1 MPLPGWTGFLAFPW
15 DLLHAKQVEAE
26 IIDQDQCSLSMAI
39 EPDEKI
45 VDEIA
50 QKLIGAR
57 SPLLYVGDEV
67 YTTGAQREVV
77 ELAELLAAPVVR
89 PENLVH
95 WSVSFPTDH
104 PLYIGEYRA
113 GSRYPASVDLML
125 NLGGNLPYH
134 RGLVPPI
141 PRSTKIIEVKLDVD
155 NLARV
160 YPTYYSIAANVKLF
174 AGALTEAIHSRL
186 TKSRIQ
192 KLRDTRGAQ
201 TEQFKMRLKK
211 SLERVVEKRWSETP
225 ISLERLGGELKNVLD
240 TQACVVHDVDTGTAA
255 LQSLDFG
262 LGRMTY
268 FTDTGKAPGWGV
280 GATMGVKLAAPDR
293 QVVGLVGDGA
303 FMFGGS
309 PAFWTM
315 KRYEVPVTIIVL
327 NNRAYDGERNRI
339 WGLGALQGKLQK
351 DMTCYIGDP
360 DIEFTHL
367 AKAFGVAGQ
376 QVTDPNDLRPAL
388 EKAMAA
394 NQDGQPYLL
403 DVVVGRQGVG
413 ADLTW
418 HSEYSVAR
426 QRKRKI

>member
-1 MPLPGWTGFLAFPW
+1 MKFATPPPAGPVFLAFPW

-26 IIDQDQCSLSMAI
+26 IIDQDQFSLSMAI

-77 ELAELLAAPVVR
+77 ELAELLSAPVVR

-141 PRSTKIIEVKLDVD
+141 QRSAKIIEVKLDVD

-160 YPTYYSIAANVKLF
+160 YPTDYSIPANVKLL
-174 AGALTEAIHSRL
+174 AGALTEAIRSRL

-201 TEQFKMRLKK
+201 TEQFKMRL
-211 SLERVVEKRWSETP
+211 
-225 ISLERLGGELKNVLD
+225 
-240 TQACVVHDVDTGTAA
+240 
-255 LQSLDFG
+255 
-262 LGRMTY
+262 
-268 FTDTGKAPGWGV
+268 
-280 GATMGVKLAAPDR
+280 
-293 QVVGLVGDGA
+293 
-303 FMFGGS
+303 
-309 PAFWTM
+309 
-315 KRYEVPVTIIVL
+315 
-327 NNRAYDGERNRI
+327 
-339 WGLGALQGKLQK
+339 
-351 DMTCYIGDP
+351 
-360 DIEFTHL
+360 
-367 AKAFGVAGQ
+367 
-376 QVTDPNDLRPAL
+376 
-388 EKAMAA
+388 
-394 NQDGQPYLL
+394 
-403 DVVVGRQGVG
+403 
-413 ADLTW
+413 
-418 HSEYSVAR
+418 
-426 QRKRKI
+426 RK